1 VAAGLDFF
9 TTPAKKNEMAVKPL
23 WPEFVYKPHQ
33 TIGIEW
39 MLERETQMPAGG
51 IVCDE
56 MGLGKTIEMLGLIK
70 SSVKKVSHNLILAPV
85 AVLNQ
90 WADASK
96 KAAMTVYR
104 PKITQKHVSWE
115 LDGSNR
121 FLAHK
126 VYLIGYEAGRSRHD
140 LLTAFPWDRVI
151 CDEAHRLA
159 SGNTSFT
166 LVNGLVS
173 KARWLLTATPIVNGL
188 DDLTH
193 LFELLGLDEPKLI
206 THDYE
211 KLSKAVNTYVL
222 ARSMD
227 QLRAS
232 IVDAPPA
239 PEIQTQ
245 SLAFDTAEEGEFYKG
260 ISGVIVKKWKAVEAD
275 GAGALKKLQ
284 LFMKLRQLSL
294 HPQVYIDA
302 RKKALGS
309 KYSRED
315 WNGSSTK
322 FEAIRSTIEGQI
334 GNSGAPHKWIIF
346 CHFHPEMQLLESM
359 LKAQL
364 WCRSVSI
371 YSGVLNHKE
380 RAAMIEKTHLPLPSS
395 KQTDVLLVQLQSGGT
410 GLNLQHFDRIIFTG
424 PWWTSALM
432 EQAIGRAVRIGQKE
446 IVKVYNFV
454 LQEEEAINI
463 DRVMRA
469 KAEEKGS
476 LCRQVL
482 ELATRSC

>member
-1 VAAGLDFF
+1 MPPIKSLWTDFS
-9 TTPAKKNEMAVKPL
+9 
-23 WPEFVYKPHQ
+23 YKPHQ

-39 MLERETQMPAGG
+39 MLERETQLPAGG

-70 SSVKKVSHNLILAPV
+70 SGGPNTHNLIFAPV

-90 WADASK
+90 WADTAK
-96 KAAMTVYR
+96 KASISVYR
-104 PKITQKHVSWE
+104 PKVTAKHVSWE
-115 LDGSNR
+115 IEGSNR
-121 FLAHK
+121 FLAPK
-126 VYLIGYEAGRSRHD
+126 IYLIGYEAGRSRHE

-159 SGNTSFT
+159 SGNSSFM
-166 LVNGLVS
+166 LVNNLVS
-173 KARWLLTATPIVNGL
+173 KARWMLSATPIVNGL
-188 DDLTH
+188 DDLSH
-193 LFELLGLDEPKLI
+193 LFELIGIDTPKAV
-206 THDYE
+206 TQDYD
-211 KLSKAVNTYVL
+211 KLSAAVKKYVL

-227 QLRAS
+227 QLRSS
-232 IVDAPPA
+232 IPDAPPK
-239 PEIQTQ
+239 PEIETQ
-245 SLAFDTAEEGEFYKG
+245 SLPFYTNEESEFYKG

-275 GAGALKKLQ
+275 GAGALQKLQ

-294 HPQVYIDA
+294 HPQVYINA

-309 KYSRED
+309 KYTRED

-322 FEAIRSTIEGQI
+322 FEAIKTLIENQI
-334 GNSGAPHKWIIF
+334 NNVGAPHKWIVF
-346 CHFHPEMQLLESM
+346 CHFHPEMELLESM
-359 LKAQL
+359 FKAQM
-364 WCRSVSI
+364 WCRNVSI
-371 YSGVLNHKE
+371 YSGTLNHKE
-380 RAAMIEKTHLPLPSS
+380 RQAMIEKTHIPLPSS

-446 IVKVYNFV
+446 VVKVYNFV

-463 DRVMRA
+463 DKVMRE
-469 KAEEKGS
+469 KAEMKGS